1 MVNSMNNFNY
11 NVSVEKNEKIFLF
24 LFVCVVFVF
33 TYVIYY
39 ESIFYGDSKFDDQV
53 YLGYLRELF
62 KDGVT
67 STALSSMLT
76 DFVNANWHPVTI
88 LSMAIDF
95 IIGGDNPIYFHVTN
109 TIIHV
114 FNVIMVFLIFSKLT
128 ENKLAVALTALLF
141 AIHPLNVET
150 VVWISERKGLLSTL
164 FALNSLYFYILYK
177 KENVLRYKIISVL
190 LFTLSLLSKPTTV
203 TIPVIFMLLDITV
216 FNENSKINIKLIL
229 YSLKDKAPYFLVGL
243 GIIILSFIAQSDKG
257 ALSDLS
263 MVSPLLRIETS
274 INNLFIY
281 LSKVFV
287 PVNLSSFYPHINKPV
302 FITFLYAIII
312 LSWGVLAVKYF
323 SKSKLVTFCV
333 FFFFIQIIP
342 LSGLFQT
349 GSHSA
354 ANRYTY
360 LPAIGMFFLLSFY
373 MSKIPNRLIYF
384 SSVSF
389 LILTLTILSH
399 NHVKVWNNN
408 LDLWENNA
416 KVTEKNYYTA
426 YYYSVFLIEN
436 NKIDEAS
443 RYFYNVI
450 GNENKYFANKAIEDI
465 STILIEHKHYLD
477 AKVILEKAIKHGFI
491 HKGIYRQLALLDY
504 FHFNNKVV
512 AQQHIE
518 KILSIEPLDFRVNR
532 IYLKILLDQKKYNE
546 ALLILNKLNDNK
558 KNIDGDREDI
568 QSMIDENINIILENR
583 NN

>member
-1 MVNSMNNFNY
+1 MSGINHNILI
-11 NVSVEKNEKIFLF
+11 EKNEKIFLF
-24 LFVCVVFVF
+24 LFILIVFVF
-33 TYVIYY
+33 TYIIYY
-39 ESIFYGDSKFDDQV
+39 DSVFYGDSKFDDQV
-53 YLGYLRELF
+53 YLEYLRELF
-62 KDGVT
+62 KNGVT
-67 STALSSMLT
+67 ITAISSIFS

-128 ENKLAVALTALLF
+128 ENRLAVALTAFLF

-177 KENVLRYKIISVL
+177 KEIFLRYKVISIL

-203 TIPVIFMLLDITV
+203 TIPVVFMLLDITV
-216 FNENSKINIKLIL
+216 FNENNKINIKLIL
-229 YSLKDKAPYFLVGL
+229 YSLKDKAPYFLAGV
-243 GIIILSFIAQSDKG
+243 GIIVLSFMAQSENG

-263 MVSPLLRIETS
+263 MVSPLSRIETS
-274 INNLFIY
+274 INNIFIY
-281 LSKVFV
+281 LSKIFV

-302 FITFLYAIII
+302 FIIFIYAAII

-323 SKSKLVTFCV
+323 SKSKIVTFCI

-360 LPAIGMFFLLSFY
+360 LPAIGLFFVFSFY
-373 MSKIPNRLIYF
+373 MSKISNRLIYICC
-384 SSVSF
+384 VLF
-389 LILTLTILSH
+389 LSLSLTILSY
-399 NHVKVWNNN
+399 NYVKVWSNN

-416 KVTEKNYYTA
+416 KVTEENYYTA

-450 GNENKYFANKAIEDI
+450 GNENKYFADKSIEDI
-465 STILIEHKHYLD
+465 STILIKHKHYSD
-477 AKVILEKAIKHGFI
+477 AKIILEKAIKHGFK

-504 FHFNNKVV
+504 FYFNNKVI

-518 KILSIEPLDFRVNR
+518 KILNDDPLDFRVNR

-546 ALLILNKLNDNK
+546 ALIILNKLNDNK

-568 QSMIDENINIILENR
+568 QSTIDENIKIIFEKR